1 MKNLGIKK
9 NLLFQLDMCWQL
21 YLYHTANLEEDEAL
35 WAFNSKNLQ
44 VRKQDNGWTV
54 DWPEKE
60 SYDMGPSSI
69 GWIMWHMIYWW
80 TTALDYNFGNGILQR
95 EDILWPGSVKETKA
109 KIQSLHAGENKD
121 TNKYF

>member
-35 WAFNSKNLQ
+35 WAFNSKSLQ

-80 TTALDYNFGNGILQR
+80 TTALDYNFGNGTLQR

>member
-60 SYDMGPSSI
+60 SYA
-69 GWIMWHMIYWW
+69 
-80 TTALDYNFGNGILQR
+80 T
-95 EDILWPGSVKETKA
+95 
-109 KIQSLHAGENKD
+109 
-121 TNKYF
+121 

>member
-1 MKNLGIKK
+1 MPHN
-9 NLLFQLDMCWQL
+9 
-21 YLYHTANLEEDEAL
+21 
-35 WAFNSKNLQ
+35 
-44 VRKQDNGWTV
+44 
-54 DWPEKE
+54 
-60 SYDMGPSSI
+60 PSSI

-95 EDILWPGSVKETKA
+95 EDILWPGSVKEAKA